1 VSTINISR
9 LLPLLIIGSICLL
22 CQIVYWV
29 TYARQTYNASLNFP
43 SSRNL
48 SILGEYSEASHSRS
62 AQHLLN
68 FKPDPQRHGLLRC
81 GVNVNGWFRKR
92 FWVVTFEGIRGV
104 ELDGDMQPTGARS
117 RAIAEVVSGEIFL
130 VIDAALVSV
139 RCWGLSAS
147 YVWVEAFHFSAVC
160 A

>member
-1 VSTINISR
+1 M
-9 LLPLLIIGSICLL
+9 
-22 CQIVYWV
+22 
-29 TYARQTYNASLNFP
+29 
-43 SSRNL
+43 
-48 SILGEYSEASHSRS
+48 
-62 AQHLLN
+62 
-68 FKPDPQRHGLLRC
+68 LRC